1 MGRFTYKNYCWSLG
15 TTSFRTENFN
25 RTIELQLQHLKNFWE
40 LEENANFKWNGNSVL
55 QSNYYDFLKD
65 KNFIEGDANN
75 KAKDAREKT
84 SGLVD
89 LGLIY
94 EDRKLT
100 QSGLKIVEI
109 SKMNDF
115 SIDNSLKISKDSY
128 LYLKQLLKMSI
139 KIDNGFV
146 RPLIVLL
153 YFLSKFNSISKEI
166 FTYLIPLCTNEQYML
181 SICNDIE
188 QSNKTTLS
196 IDDIIIKRLNG
207 MDNYKDAL
215 EFFIN
220 EKVIDENI
228 ICSIG
233 MNRKSPKYDIPY
245 FELYESLKDII
256 LDKKHNAVA
265 IIRLFNAIKNIKI
278 KTLWLKHIF
287 QDKKQI
293 TIKYISKEL
302 VNSLNIDNSLFKATN
317 EIEFKKAFFWT
328 MHLLKAKA
336 TLKDYADLNRRYFG
350 LSDIFIFRD
359 DKVELDIVPKYFFNS
374 VINDLL
380 KDAFELNDKLGD
392 DCELNEIN
400 NCLALNENILIN
412 SINQEL
418 GLDLKTLD
426 EANFELDKH
435 RYERFNDLIDE
446 KFTDEAIITLLK
458 YFENRNDNKIKSYT
472 TNNADIPTIFE
483 YILGIAWYKISER
496 QGRILDYMKLSLD
509 ADLLPKSHAVGGDA
523 DIVYEYDDN
532 KAYPKHTLLLEA
544 TLADR
549 TNQRRME
556 MEPVSRHL
564 GKYLLKNKS
573 KHSYCIFLTTYL
585 DVNVLS
591 DFRHRKEQPYYD
603 TSDPI
608 KYVNGM
614 KITPL
619 STDNLRT
626 IIQNNKKYSELYS
639 IFEQAHQMSISS
651 EPNAFIWHKNNIIDK
666 L

>member
-1 MGRFTYKNYCWSLG
+1 MGKFTYKSYCWSLG

-40 LEENANFKWNGNSVL
+40 LEENANFKWNGNNVL

-65 KNFIEGDANN
+65 KNFVEGNANN

-139 KIDNGFV
+139 KTDDGFV

-196 IDDIIIKRLNG
+196 IDDIIIKRLND
-207 MDNYKDAL
+207 MNNYKDAL

-228 ICSIG
+228 ICFIG
-233 MNRKSPKYDIPY
+233 MNRKSPNYDITY
-245 FELYESLKDII
+245 FELYKALKEII
-256 LDKKHNAVA
+256 LDEKYNAVA

-287 QDKKQI
+287 QGKKQI
-293 TIKYISKEL
+293 TIKYVSKKL

-350 LSDIFIFRD
+350 LSDIFLFRD

-380 KDAFELNDKLGD
+380 KDAFELNDKLSD

-426 EANFELDKH
+426 EANIELDRH
-435 RYERFNDLIDE
+435 RYERFNALIDE

-458 YFENRNDNKIKSYT
+458 YFENRNDDEIKSYT

-532 KAYPKHTLLLEA
+532 KAYPKHTLLLET
-544 TLADR
+544 TLADK

-564 GKYLLKNKS
+564 GQHLLKNES
-573 KHSYCIFLTTYL
+573 KHSYCVFLTTYL

-603 TSDPI
+603 TSNPT

>member
-1 MGRFTYKNYCWSLG
+1 MRKFTYKSYCWSLG

-40 LEENANFKWNGNSVL
+40 LEENANFKWNGNNVL

-65 KNFIEGDANN
+65 KNFVEGDANN

-139 KIDNGFV
+139 KTDDGFV

-181 SICNDIE
+181 SICDDIK

-207 MDNYKDAL
+207 MNNYKDAL

-233 MNRKSPKYDIPY
+233 MNRKSPNYDISY
-245 FELYESLKDII
+245 FELYEALKDII

-287 QDKKQI
+287 QGKKQI

-317 EIEFKKAFFWT
+317 EVEFKKAFFWT

-350 LSDIFIFRD
+350 LSDIFLFRD

-374 VINDLL
+374 VIDDLL

-400 NCLALNENILIN
+400 NCLALNENILID

-426 EANFELDKH
+426 KANIELDRH
-435 RYERFNDLIDE
+435 RYERFNTLINE

-458 YFENRNDNKIKSYT
+458 YFENRNDDEIKSYT

-544 TLADR
+544 TLADK

-564 GKYLLKNKS
+564 GQYLLKNES
-573 KHSYCIFLTTYL
+573 KHSYCVFLTTYL
-585 DVNVLS
+585 DANVLS

-603 TSDPI
+603 TSDPT

-619 STDNLRT
+619 STDNLRK